1 MPGFLRIRHSER
13 SRLVI
18 HNTEGATWECGTWED
33 LRDEEIYSRLKLTME
48 AYHQERRK
56 KRRKRDEAEV
66 GIPQVDVECPL
77 LPVRNPF
84 LLGLPEGLQVE
95 IYDLPG
101 LNSIQDKQALG
112 LSKSMS
118 ASALALLHWITLRQI
133 GKDGKLS

>member
-1 MPGFLRIRHSER
+1 MFQLQPGQSQLSSE
-13 SRLVI
+13 
-18 HNTEGATWECGTWED
+18 A
-33 LRDEEIYSRLKLTME
+33 M
-48 AYHQERRK
+48 
-56 KRRKRDEAEV
+56 
-66 GIPQVDVECPL
+66 
-77 LPVRNPF
+77 PVRNPF